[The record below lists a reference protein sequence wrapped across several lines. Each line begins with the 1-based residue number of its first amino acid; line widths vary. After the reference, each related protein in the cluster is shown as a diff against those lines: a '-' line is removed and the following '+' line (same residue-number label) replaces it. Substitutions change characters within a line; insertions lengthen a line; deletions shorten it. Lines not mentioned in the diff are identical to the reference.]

1 MGGEGRKLPAGQPR
15 HLSTASKQISLSSH
29 NIKGMQSKPT
39 CWGQRQYGHL
49 AEPECLHGLLM
60 SSLDRSP
67 TSPRVG
73 RL

>member
-1 MGGEGRKLPAGQPR
+1 MGGEGRKLPAGQPQ

-29 NIKGMQSKPT
+29 NIKGMQSPLV
-39 CWGQRQYGHL
+39 WGQRQYGHL
-49 AEPECLHGLLM
+49 AEPECPRELLL